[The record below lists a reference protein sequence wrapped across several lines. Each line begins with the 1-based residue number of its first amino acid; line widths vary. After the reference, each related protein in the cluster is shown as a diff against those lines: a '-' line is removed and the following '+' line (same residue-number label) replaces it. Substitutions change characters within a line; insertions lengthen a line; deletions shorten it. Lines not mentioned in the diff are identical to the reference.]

1 MKRKLLILCVL
12 SFLSACIRHTDKL
25 DTYSNSEKIE
35 QSAKLMKTPEKKSF
49 DNVFLSNLEGNLNER
64 GINLEQ
70 FCDLNDEIES
80 TIIREYGAVYLASP
94 VKVRIP
100 NVCFFENE
108 EKVMEFQSSVPSTS
122 VQIAGA
128 LIELQTEAMNAY
140 LAARNEAQSLGLDIT
155 PREGSEAAKRSF
167 ADTFRLWNSR
177 FEPACNYWMK
187 KGKLTKDK
195 VDYLKSLNIREQ
207 VKEVL
212 NLEKQGI
219 FFNTYFNGPIL
230 RSVAA
235 PGTSQHLLMLALD
248 INEYSDE
255 RIRKIMNK
263 YGWFRTVRKDEPHFT
278 FLGRDEGELESLGL
292 KKVAGDFWVPD
303 LP

>member
-1 MKRKLLILCVL
+1 MKI
-12 SFLSACIRHTDKL
+12 
-25 DTYSNSEKIE
+25 
-35 QSAKLMKTPEKKSF
+35 PEKKSF
-49 DNVFLSNLEGNLNER
+49 DNVFLSNLRENLNGR
-64 GINLEQ
+64 GISLEQ
-70 FCDLNDEIES
+70 FCNLNDEIEN

-100 NVCFFENE
+100 SVCFFETE
-108 EKVMEFQSSVPSTS
+108 QEVMEFQSSTPTTS
-122 VQIAGA
+122 AQIADT
-128 LIELQTEAMNAY
+128 LIELQIEAMNAY
-140 LAARNEAQSLGLDIT
+140 LAARSEAQSLGLDIT
-155 PREGSEAAKRSF
+155 PRGGSEAAKRSF
-167 ADTFRLWNSR
+167 ADTVRLWNSR

-187 KGKLTKDK
+187 KGKLTKEK

-212 NLEKQGI
+212 DLEKKGI
-219 FFNTYFNGPIL
+219 FFNTYFNGHIL

-263 YGWFRTVRKDEPHFT
+263 YGWFRTVRNDEPHFT
-278 FLGRDEGELESLGL
+278 FLGRDEGELKSLGL
-292 KKVAGDFWVPD
+292 EKVDGDFWVPA